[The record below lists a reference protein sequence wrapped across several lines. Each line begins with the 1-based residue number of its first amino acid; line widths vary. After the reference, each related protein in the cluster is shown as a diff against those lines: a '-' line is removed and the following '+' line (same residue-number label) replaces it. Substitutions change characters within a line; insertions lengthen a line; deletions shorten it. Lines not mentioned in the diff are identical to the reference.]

1 LTGCGFSVNIISFGA
16 APMLIFADSLPF
28 IFQAPPGTAQNKQN
42 LNADN
47 YFYLYIIF
55 RGGQFMLKII
65 TDSTCDLSL
74 EELKALD
81 VTMLSLKV
89 NFGLDSFEDKR
100 EITNE
105 EFYEKLKSSK
115 ELPTTSLVGVGD
127 FIEVF
132 ERFPD
137 DSIVVITIASKLSG
151 TYQSAM
157 TAKQDLGR
165 DDIYIVDSGSVAMAL
180 GMLVKFAAQMRDK
193 GVPAD
198 KIYEEITK
206 MASKVRIFAALDTLQ
221 YLVKGG
227 RLSGMQGAIGS
238 VLSFK
243 PIVSIEDGVV
253 SSVAKARGMKAAVQR
268 VVEMVKSN
276 PEVNFEMPISFAH
289 SGNMAMLDVLVEQM
303 DVPNFGGKYYLGSI
317 VGTHSGPGAVAI
329 AYFLK

>member
-1 LTGCGFSVNIISFGA
+1 
-16 APMLIFADSLPF
+16 
-28 IFQAPPGTAQNKQN
+28 
-42 LNADN
+42 
-47 YFYLYIIF
+47 
-55 RGGQFMLKII
+55 MLKII

-74 EELKALD
+74 DELKALD

-89 NFGLDSFEDKR
+89 NFGLDSFADKR

-115 ELPTTSLVGVGD
+115 QLPTTSLVGVGD
-127 FIEVF
+127 FIEAF
-132 ERFPD
+132 ELFPN

-165 DDIYIVDSGSVAMAL
+165 DDIFIVDSGSVAMAL

-193 GVPAD
+193 GMSAEN
-198 KIYEEITK
+198 IYEEITK
-206 MASKVRIFAALDTLQ
+206 MASKVRIYAALDTLQ

-253 SSVAKARGMKAAVQR
+253 SSVAKARGMKAAVQL

-276 PEVNFEMPISFAH
+276 PEVNFELPISYAH
-289 SGNMAMLDVLVEQM
+289 SGNIAMLHDLVEQM
-303 DVPNFGGKYYLGSI
+303 DAPNIGGKYYLGSI